1 MRLHICRGI
10 TRTMRRLV
18 LCSGKIN
25 RYGYRNIPS
34 GIQIDNYLK
43 NPILLHEHRAYKMPI
58 GKLTDIRV
66 DTDGEYKGMLT
77 AIPEFDTDDETGKEV
92 ARKYEKGYLNACSI
106 GFSPIEVSDAPEYIL
121 PGQRRSTVLSADLR
135 EVSIVNIPADA
146 EAVAQ
151 LSADGDIDDL
161 IPFINNHDN
170 KPSEP
175 AGDDTNQD
183 PVMEKLNI
191 TPALLAKLSLPTNA
205 TADEVEAAINTLAAS
220 VQTLSAARVDS
231 LITLGKTHGHVT
243 ADNEAS
249 YRKLAAADYDSVV
262 ALLSVA
268 PSASSDTADSG
279 KPAPASS
286 YNLSI
291 AEQLKGLLSA
301 GSGAAEGETF
311 LQLSQENPERLE
323 DIRTSEPDYYAKLS
337 AAYDKP
343 VTK

>member
-1 MRLHICRGI
+1 
-10 TRTMRRLV
+10 
-18 LCSGKIN
+18 
-25 RYGYRNIPS
+25 
-34 GIQIDNYLK
+34 
-43 NPILLHEHRAYKMPI
+43 MPI

-268 PSASSDTADSG
+268 P
-279 KPAPASS
+279 APASS
-286 YNLSI
+286 DNLSI